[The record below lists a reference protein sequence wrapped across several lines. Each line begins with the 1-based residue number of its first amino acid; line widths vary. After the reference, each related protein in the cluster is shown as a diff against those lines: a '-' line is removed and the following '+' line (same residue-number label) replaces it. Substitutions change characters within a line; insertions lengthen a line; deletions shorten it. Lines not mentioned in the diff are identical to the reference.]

1 MRLTKILND
10 ELLTA
15 IKRYSGYQQFPLTI
29 EQFTSF
35 GRYSILLNI
44 FKIMSSAV

>member
-1 MRLTKILND
+1 MRLTKVVCD
-10 ELLTA
+10 ELFSA

-35 GRYSILLNI
+35 G
-44 FKIMSSAV
+44 K